1 MKNLFDIK
9 DNVTVITG
17 GTGVLGRTIAKY
29 LALNGAKVIILGRK
43 EDVGQAIVDDIK
55 NDGGQCEFMKT
66 DVMDE
71 ACVQKNCD
79 DIIANFVRID
89 TLLNAAGGNMPGATI
104 GPDKT
109 FFDLD
114 ASQFSKV
121 LELNLTGTVIP
132 TQIFLKPMVKQGKG
146 SIINFS
152 SMAAFRPMTRVCGY
166 AAAKAGISNFTQYM
180 ATECAKKF
188 GEGIRVNAI
197 APGFFITEQNRSLL
211 TNPDGT
217 YTQRGQDVI
226 RQTPFGRMGE
236 PEELC
241 GTIHYLM
248 SDASKFVTGT
258 VAVVDGDKISV
269 RDYEEAKERNVG
281 GRNNLTSD
289 QTYEISNSTL
299 EQMIKDNIMGKEYE
313 AAGFGVTT
321 DELMD
326 QLTGEKPHQWAIQN
340 FGDGNGNVDKQ
351 RVNDYIQNLSTM
363 PAEYYNQWVEIEKY
377 LKKDRLEQK
386 FNMDI
391 RSRFMGEIFR
401 E

>member
-1 MKNLFDIK
+1 MKNLFDING
-9 DNVTVITG
+9 NVTVITG
-17 GTGVLGRTIAKY
+17 GTGVLGRAIAKY

-43 EDVGQAIVDDIK
+43 EEVGKEIVDEITK
-55 NDGGQCEFMKT
+55 EGGICEFMKT
-66 DVMDE
+66 DVMNAE
-71 ACVQKNCD
+71 VVQKNCD
-79 DIIANFVRID
+79 DIVAKYGRID

-104 GPDKT
+104 SPDKT

-114 ASQFSKV
+114 AAQFSRV

-166 AAAKAGISNFTQYM
+166 AAAKAGISNFTAYM

-211 TNPDGT
+211 TNPDGS

-226 RQTPFGRMGE
+226 RQTPFGRMGD

-258 VAVVDGDKISV
+258 VAKVDG
-269 RDYEEAKERNVG
+269 
-281 GRNNLTSD
+281 
-289 QTYEISNSTL
+289 
-299 EQMIKDNIMGKEYE
+299 
-313 AAGFGVTT
+313 GFDVFA
-321 DELMD
+321 M
-326 QLTGEKPHQWAIQN
+326 
-340 FGDGNGNVDKQ
+340 
-351 RVNDYIQNLSTM
+351 
-363 PAEYYNQWVEIEKY
+363 
-377 LKKDRLEQK
+377 
-386 FNMDI
+386 
-391 RSRFMGEIFR
+391 
-401 E
+401 